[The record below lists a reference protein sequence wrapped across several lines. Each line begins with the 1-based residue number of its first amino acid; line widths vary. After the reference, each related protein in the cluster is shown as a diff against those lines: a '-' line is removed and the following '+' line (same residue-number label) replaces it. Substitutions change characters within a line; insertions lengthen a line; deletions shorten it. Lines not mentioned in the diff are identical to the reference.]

1 MMVPIDPAMSGAR
14 RARARRV
21 LISQLKRAEA
31 YSLDRATEVVAHG
44 RTEERVL
51 KRLIDRG
58 VLKPGLKGGYW
69 LDQERY
75 RECRRQELIFAI
87 GAILVTAGIVACAML
102 YGHPHRDHPKVE
114 TQVVF
119 PFP

>member
-1 MMVPIDPAMSGAR
+1 MYVPDPGMSGAR

-31 YSLDRATEVVAHG
+31 FSLDRATDVVAHG
-44 RTEERVL
+44 RMEERVL
-51 KRLIDRG
+51 RRLIDRG

-75 RECRRQELIFAI
+75 RDCRRQELIFVI
-87 GAILVTAGIVACAML
+87 GVFLVMGGVIACAIL
-102 YGHPHRDHPKVE
+102 YGEPHHHPKVE